1 MLTFFYIWFL
11 MPRDNPVI
19 EKLGY
24 EMFVQYFW
32 IPVFENN
39 QFSRQFSLSFVWYVS
54 LGSKKNKKSRT
65 TRLMT
70 IYQNIYFFIFHH
82 ILSG

>member
-24 EMFVQYFW
+24 EMFVQYF
-32 IPVFENN
+32 
-39 QFSRQFSLSFVWYVS
+39 
-54 LGSKKNKKSRT
+54 
-65 TRLMT
+65 
-70 IYQNIYFFIFHH
+70 
-82 ILSG
+82 